1 MIEIY
6 RLKGLDCANCAAKM
20 ENRIKKL
27 DGIKRAGVNFLTT
40 KLTVETESEL
50 SDELRAQIE
59 DIIHKLEPEVKL
71 EKVK

>member
-40 KLTVETESEL
+40 KFTVETESEL

>member
-20 ENRIKKL
+20 ETRIKKL
-27 DGIKRAGVNFLTT
+27 DGIKRAGCNFLTT
-40 KLTVETESEL
+40 KFTVETESEL